1 MPVSHLGGVF
11 LSVGYPLLRYLS
23 ANRPGK
29 VLRDGLGIWISAAR
43 MGDLNDDLGLW
54 LQDGPNIA
62 VVFIWGMTQMME
74 CLHLH
79 FLLLCLSNKYNF

>member
-43 MGDLNDDLGLW
+43 MGDLW
-54 LQDGPNIA
+54 LQAGP